1 MPFNTDAKT
10 TLDRYHININLYIT
24 EMMEH
29 IISHYNMT
37 AWIFGAKL

>member
-10 TLDRYHININLYIT
+10 TLDRYHININLYVT
-24 EMMEH
+24 E
-29 IISHYNMT
+29 IYNMT